1 MMKLDAFVLLGEETN
16 SKKTNTQ
23 IYMSR
28 LIKCYLKFKH
38 KNNMYA
44 IKFFLCEIINM
55 LNVFIQFYY
64 INVCLGGRFLDYGA
78 QLLNFYNNIEMGIDP
93 MVEVFPKVTKCQ
105 FNRHGPGGDINVS
118 IQNKM
123 LNKQ

>member
-1 MMKLDAFVLLGEETN
+1 
-16 SKKTNTQ
+16 
-23 IYMSR
+23 
-28 LIKCYLKFKH
+28 
-38 KNNMYA
+38 MYA

-64 INVCLGGRFLDYGA
+64 INFFLGGRFLDYGA

-93 MVEVFPKVTKCQ
+93 MVEVFPKVTKCK

-123 LNKQ
+123 LNK